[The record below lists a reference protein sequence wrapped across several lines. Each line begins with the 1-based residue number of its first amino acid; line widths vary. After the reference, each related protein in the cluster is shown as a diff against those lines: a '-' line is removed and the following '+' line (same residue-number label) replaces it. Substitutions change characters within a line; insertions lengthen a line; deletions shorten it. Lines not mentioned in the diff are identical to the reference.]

1 MTTHGLQCGMFSRC
15 PSASLALMHA
25 GALRSG
31 NRPPRGCKR
40 TGEGTHPSYIPSTWC
55 IHIFLAADVLHILEF
70 GVDHQVLGNVL
81 FHLVYNAQYIRDR
94 HSPKERLEAVWARIV
109 RQYRGRDTPSQL
121 NNLWLN
127 I

>member
-1 MTTHGLQCGMFSRC
+1 MRSAEAWLEAHGGRE
-15 PSASLALMHA
+15 
-25 GALRSG
+25 RI
-31 NRPPRGCKR
+31 
-40 TGEGTHPSYIPSTWC
+40 HPIFLLPGVSIL
-55 IHIFLAADVLHILEF
+55 FLAADVLHILEF